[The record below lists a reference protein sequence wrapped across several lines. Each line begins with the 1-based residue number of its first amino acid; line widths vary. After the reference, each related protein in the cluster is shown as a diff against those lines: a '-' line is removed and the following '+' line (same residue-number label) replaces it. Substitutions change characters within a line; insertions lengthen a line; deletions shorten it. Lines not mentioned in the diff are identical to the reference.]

1 MPFFSSS
8 GAMPL
13 RLGGA
18 ALALAVTGI
27 APGKAS
33 ARVEIAPY
41 IEVDQTVV
49 TDIKGGDG
57 DLLTYTTLA
66 VGADGSVA
74 TRRAE
79 AQVSLRYEHQFGWN
93 RRTPDQDI
101 FSGVARARYWAIPET
116 LSLEASGFASR
127 VRSDGFYGANNS
139 LVSAG
144 KATDDVYSFYV
155 GPTLTTHIDDL
166 FVNAAY
172 RFGYTEIDTDVGFDS
187 SGNRQHYGAYG
198 DSTFHSLTGSVGM
211 KPGDL
216 PFGWVVSAGY
226 DRENSSELKQRYT
239 DAWVR
244 GDVTVPVTPTVAL
257 VGGVGYE
264 KIRITQQSVLVD
276 TVTGLPVIDDNGNY
290 AGDPSVPRVIAYDT
304 DGIMWDVGVLW
315 RPSRR
320 TSLEVRVGRRY
331 DSMHYVGTFNW
342 QTGPGGSFQI
352 AYFDTIDSFGRGLNN
367 SLSTLPFA
375 FDAMRNPFT
384 GDLTGCLS
392 GESGVDCLNDAL
404 AGITAAN
411 YRRRGVQAQYSL
423 SQGRWNWGVGLG
435 WSQRKFLAPDTGVL
449 AVVNGLKDD
458 YYYGTGF
465 VGVRLDAASSL
476 TGTVYGNYMDSGM
489 GGVNV
494 SNYGAWVT
502 YARQYGRRL
511 TGHASVGLD
520 ALDATDVEQI
530 ISLLG
535 RIGVRYQ
542 F

>member
-1 MPFFSSS
+1 MRLFSSP
-8 GAMPL
+8 GV
-13 RLGGA
+13 
-18 ALALAVTGI
+18 ALAFALAVSGAVTGT
-27 APGKAS
+27 AH
-33 ARVEIAPY
+33 ARAKIAPY
-41 IEVDQTVV
+41 IEVDQTVI
-49 TDIKGGDG
+49 TDIKGGDN

-66 VGADGSVA
+66 VGADGSIA
-74 TRRAE
+74 SRRAE
-79 AQVSLRYEHQFGWN
+79 AAASVRYEHQFGWN

-101 FSGVARARYWAIPET
+101 VSGVARARYWAVPET
-116 LSLEASGFASR
+116 LSLEGSAFASR
-127 VRSDGFYGANNS
+127 LRSDGFYGANNS

-172 RFGYTEIDTDVGFDS
+172 RFGYTKLDTDVGFDS

-211 KPGDL
+211 KPGNL
-216 PFGWVVSAGY
+216 PFGWAVSAGY
-226 DRENSSELKQRYT
+226 DRENASELKQRYT

-244 GDVTVPVTPTVAL
+244 GDVTVPVSPTLAL
-257 VGGVGYE
+257 VGGLGYE

-276 TVTGLPVIDDNGNY
+276 AGGLPVVDRDGNY

-304 DGIMWDVGVLW
+304 DGIMWDAGVLW

-331 DSMHYVGTFNW
+331 ESMHYVGTFSW
-342 QTGPGGSFQI
+342 QTGPGGSFHI

-367 SLSTLPFA
+367 SLSTLPFT

-392 GESGVDCLNDAL
+392 GEQNVNCLNDAL

-423 SQGRWNWGVGLG
+423 TRGLWSWGAGLG

-449 AVVNGLKDD
+449 AVINGLKDD
-458 YYYGTGF
+458 YYFGTAF
-465 VGVRLDAASSL
+465 VGVRLDASSSL

-511 TGHASVGLD
+511 TGHASIGLD
-520 ALDATDVEQI
+520 ALDASDVEQI

-535 RIGVRYQ
+535 RVGVRYQ